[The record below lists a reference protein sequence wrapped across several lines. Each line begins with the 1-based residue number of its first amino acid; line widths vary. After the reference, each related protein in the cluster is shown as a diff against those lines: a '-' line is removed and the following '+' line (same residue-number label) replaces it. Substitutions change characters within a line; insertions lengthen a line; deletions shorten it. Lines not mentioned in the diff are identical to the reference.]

1 MARLIPQKLQTKLA
15 LRMLGFTTSPDRNKQ
30 GASINRAKSLILVYQ
45 GETEA
50 KYKLVKDI
58 AQYLKKE
65 FGVKRVMRLAYLDV
79 DEKMTPIWHM
89 RKLESDF
96 FAKAI
101 STGFIN
107 PLRMLK
113 G

>member
-96 FAKAI
+96 FCQSDLNWFYKPI
-101 STGFIN
+101 KN
-107 PLRMLK
+107 V
-113 G
+113 